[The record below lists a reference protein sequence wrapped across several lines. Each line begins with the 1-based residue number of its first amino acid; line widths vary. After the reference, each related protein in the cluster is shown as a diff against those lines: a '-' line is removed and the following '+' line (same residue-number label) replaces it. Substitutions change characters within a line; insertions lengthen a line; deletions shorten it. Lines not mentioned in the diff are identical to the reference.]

1 MDQNCEGWGTDIWRT
16 VDKWTEC
23 RSLSIFLHI
32 TLFFASLRNHL
43 VIGFTSIN
51 NINKLP
57 RFLLRDRLKV
67 FYPNPTAAFWML
79 LIAPV
84 VNFYKIRSRV
94 IKNLSASWLMRSF
107 NTYIFVE
114 KWCAV
119 GVWCVRSLR
128 MRRKYWSFKENCLV
142 GSWLFSCVRVCGFF
156 FALPCPCCQCL
167 QWTLLICSLMFASNC
182 LPVPERSSHT
192 RPEPVV
198 RHNWP
203 QTSFSEIDERYPLD
217 ATIYLL
223 L

>member
-1 MDQNCEGWGTDIWRT
+1 MDQNCEGWGTEIWRT

-32 TLFFASLRNHL
+32 TLFFASLGNHL

-142 GSWLFSCVRVCGFF
+142 GSWLFSYVQVCGFF
-156 FALPCPCCQCL
+156 RPSLPVL
-167 QWTLLICSLMFASNC
+167 SMFAVNPADLQLDVC
-182 LPVPERSSHT
+182 VQLFTGTRTILPHSTGTCCAS
-192 RPEPVV
+192 
-198 RHNWP
+198 
-203 QTSFSEIDERYPLD
+203 
-217 ATIYLL
+217 
-223 L
+223 